1 MRVVSGMSLQYSL
14 SMAESEPGGE
24 IARSELRASHEDR
37 DRVVELL
44 RVSAGDGRLTAEEL
58 DERLEQAMTAR
69 TYGELARLVA
79 DLPAVGSA
87 ASAVVSPATAPRPK
101 DVVRI
106 DTRSG
111 HVKRVDRWIVPQ
123 RMEVKVTSGSVLLD
137 FTQAEIT
144 QPTLTLNVDVRSGH
158 VRLITKPG
166 IVVDTDDV
174 TIRSGH
180 VRVKTPW
187 GPDVPG
193 QFRIEVSGKVGSGHL
208 VARPRYRNFWQWLTR
223 QPRPYAITAR

>member
-1 MRVVSGMSLQYSL
+1 
-14 SMAESEPGGE
+14 MAESEPGGE
-24 IARSELRASHEDR
+24 VARNELRASHDDR

-58 DERLEQAMTAR
+58 DERLERAMTAR

-79 DLPAVGSA
+79 DLPATGSVA
-87 ASAVVSPATAPRPK
+87 APVVAAAQAK

-111 HVKRVDRWIVPQ
+111 HVKRVDHWIVPQ
-123 RMEVKVTSGSVLLD
+123 RMEVKVTSGHVLLD
-137 FTQAEIT
+137 FTQAVIT
-144 QPTLTLNVDVRSGH
+144 QPTLTLNIDVRSGH
-158 VRLITKPG
+158 LRLITKPG

-174 TIRSGH
+174 VIRSGH

-208 VARPRYRNFWQWLTR
+208 VARPRYRNLWQWLTR
-223 QPRPYAITAR
+223 QPKPYAITAR

>member
-1 MRVVSGMSLQYSL
+1 
-14 SMAESEPGGE
+14 MAESEPGGE

-69 TYGELARLVA
+69 TYGALARLVA
-79 DLPAVGSA
+79 DLPAPGGPVA
-87 ASAVVSPATAPRPK
+87 AAAARVK

-111 HVKRVDRWIVPQ
+111 HVKRVDRWVVPQ

-137 FTQAEIT
+137 FTQAQIT
-144 QPTLTLNVDVRSGH
+144 QPVLKLDVDVRSGH
-158 VRLITKPG
+158 VRLLTRPG
-166 IVVDTDDV
+166 IVVDSDEV
-174 TIRSGH
+174 VIRSGH
-180 VRVKTPW
+180 VRVKSPW
-187 GPDVPG
+187 SPDVPV
-193 QFRIEVSGKVGSGHL
+193 QLHIEVTGKVGSGHL
-208 VARPRYRNFWQWLTR
+208 VARPRYRNLWQLLTR
-223 QPRPYAITAR
+223 QPKPYAITAR

>member
-1 MRVVSGMSLQYSL
+1 
-14 SMAESEPGGE
+14 MAESEPGGE
-24 IARSELRASHEDR
+24 IARNELRASHDDR

-87 ASAVVSPATAPRPK
+87 LSPAAALRAK

-111 HVKRVDRWIVPQ
+111 HVKRVDRWVVPQ
-123 RMEVKVTSGSVLLD
+123 RMEVKVTSGHVLLD
-137 FTQAEIT
+137 FTQAVIT
-144 QPTLTLNVDVRSGH
+144 QPTLKLDVEVRSGH
-158 VRLITKPG
+158 IRLLTRPG
-166 IVVDTDDV
+166 IVVDADEV
-174 TIRSGH
+174 AVRSGH
-180 VRVKTPW
+180 VRVKAPW
-187 GPDVPG
+187 GSEVPV
-193 QFRIEVSGKVGSGHL
+193 QLHVEVTGKVGSGHL
-208 VARPRYRNFWQWLTR
+208 VARPRYRNLWQWLTR
-223 QPRPYAITAR
+223 QPKPYMIAAR

>member
-1 MRVVSGMSLQYSL
+1 
-14 SMAESEPGGE
+14 MAQSEPGGE

-44 RVSAGDGRLTAEEL
+44 RVSAGDGRLTSEEL

-87 ASAVVSPATAPRPK
+87 LSPAAALRAK

-111 HVKRVDRWIVPQ
+111 HVKRVDRWVVPQ
-123 RMEVKVTSGSVLLD
+123 RMEVKVTSGHVLLD
-137 FTQAEIT
+137 FTQAMIT
-144 QPTLTLNVDVRSGH
+144 QPTLKLDVEVRSGH
-158 VRLITKPG
+158 IKLLTRPG
-166 IVVDTDDV
+166 IVVDADEV
-174 TIRSGH
+174 AIRSGH
-180 VRVKTPW
+180 VRVKAPW
-187 GPDVPG
+187 NSEVPV
-193 QFRIEVSGKVGSGHL
+193 QLHIEVTGKVGSGHF
-208 VARPRYRNFWQWLTR
+208 VARPRNRNFWQWLTR
-223 QPRPYAITAR
+223 QPKPYMITAG

>member
-1 MRVVSGMSLQYSL
+1 
-14 SMAESEPGGE
+14 MAESEPGGE
-24 IARSELRASHEDR
+24 VARSELRASHDDR

-58 DERLEQAMTAR
+58 DERLERAMTAR
-69 TYGELARLVA
+69 TYGELARLVS
-79 DLPAVGSA
+79 DLPAQGA
-87 ASAVVSPATAPRPK
+87 AVAPAATAQAK
-101 DVVRI
+101 DVGRI

-111 HVKRVDRWIVPQ
+111 HVKRVDRWVVPQ
-123 RMEVKVTSGSVLLD
+123 RMEVKVTSGHVLLD
-137 FTQAEIT
+137 FTQAVIT
-144 QPTLTLNVDVRSGH
+144 QSTLMLNVDVRSGH

-208 VARPRYRNFWQWLTR
+208 VARPRYRNLWQWLTR
-223 QPRPYAITAR
+223 QPKPYAITAR

>member
-1 MRVVSGMSLQYSL
+1 
-14 SMAESEPGGE
+14 MAESEPGGE
-24 IARSELRASHEDR
+24 IARSELRASHDDR

-87 ASAVVSPATAPRPK
+87 LSPAAELRAK

-111 HVKRVDRWIVPQ
+111 HVKRADRWVVPQ
-123 RMEVKVTSGSVLLD
+123 RMEVKVTSGHVLLD
-137 FTQAEIT
+137 FTQAVIT
-144 QPTLTLNVDVRSGH
+144 HPTLKLNVDVRSGH
-158 VRLITKPG
+158 IRLLIRPG
-166 IVVDTDDV
+166 IAVDADEV
-174 TIRSGH
+174 AIRSGG

-187 GPDVPG
+187 GSETPV
-193 QFRIEVSGKVGSGHL
+193 QLHVEVTGKVGSGHL
-208 VARPRYRNFWQWLTR
+208 VARPRYRNLWQWLTR
-223 QPRPYAITAR
+223 QPKPYAITAR

>member
-1 MRVVSGMSLQYSL
+1 
-14 SMAESEPGGE
+14 MAESEPGGE
-24 IARSELRASHEDR
+24 IARNELRASHDDR

-87 ASAVVSPATAPRPK
+87 LSPAAALRAK

-111 HVKRVDRWIVPQ
+111 HVKRADRWVVPQ
-123 RMEVKVTSGSVLLD
+123 RMEVKVTSGHVLLD

-144 QPTLTLNVDVRSGH
+144 HPTLKLNVDVRSGH
-158 VRLITKPG
+158 IRLLIRPG
-166 IVVDTDDV
+166 IAVDADEV
-174 TIRSGH
+174 AIRSGG
-180 VRVKTPW
+180 VQVKTPW
-187 GPDVPG
+187 GSETPV
-193 QFRIEVSGKVGSGHL
+193 QLHIEVTGKVGSGHL
-208 VARPRYRNFWQWLTR
+208 VARPRYRNLWQWLTR
-223 QPRPYAITAR
+223 QPKPYMVAAR